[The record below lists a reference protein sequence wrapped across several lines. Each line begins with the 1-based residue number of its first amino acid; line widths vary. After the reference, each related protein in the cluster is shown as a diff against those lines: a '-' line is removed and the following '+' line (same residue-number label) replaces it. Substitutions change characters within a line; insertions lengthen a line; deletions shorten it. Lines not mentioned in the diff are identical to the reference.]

1 MDAQPRRGGCGQV
14 FNILV
19 FCIVDMET
27 TNFAVA
33 AFVTYLVNYCLTYY
47 RAQAGE
53 NNLAE
58 KSLVDSRFLI

>member
-1 MDAQPRRGGCGQV
+1 MLCTWGALGQI

-19 FCIVDMET
+19 FAIVDLET

-33 AFVTYLVNYCLTYY
+33 AFVTYLVNYVLTYY
-47 RAQAGE
+47 RGQAGE

>member
-1 MDAQPRRGGCGQV
+1 MYVGGGATGQI

-19 FCIVDMET
+19 FTLVDLET

-33 AFVTYLVNYCLTYY
+33 AFVTYLVNYGLTYY

>member
-1 MDAQPRRGGCGQV
+1 MD
-14 FNILV
+14 L
-19 FCIVDMET
+19 ET

-33 AFVTYLVNYCLTYY
+33 AFVTYLVNYVLTYY
-47 RAQAGE
+47 RGQAGE